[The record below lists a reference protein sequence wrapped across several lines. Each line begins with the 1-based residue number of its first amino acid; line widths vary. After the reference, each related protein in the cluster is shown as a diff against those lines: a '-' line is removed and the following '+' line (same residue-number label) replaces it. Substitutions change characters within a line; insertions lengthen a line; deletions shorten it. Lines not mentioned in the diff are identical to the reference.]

1 MSDLRGLSDATLTPE
16 QVRQLSPAS
25 WAYLGDAVYELYVRR
40 FYLMPPKRSQLYHR
54 QVVNQVRAESQARHL
69 DALASHLT
77 PAELEIVR
85 LGRNAT
91 FRRPKRIDAETYQ
104 KATSLEA
111 LLGYLYLTDHPR
123 LEELLGYLDLE
134 ID

>member
-1 MSDLRGLSDATLTPE
+1 MTP
-16 QVRQLSPAS
+16 QQARQLSASS
-25 WAYLGDAVYELYVRR
+25 WAYLGDAVYELHVRR
-40 FYLMPPKRSQLYHR
+40 FYLMPPKRSRLYHR
-54 QVVNQVRAESQARHL
+54 QVVGQVRAESQARHL
-69 DALASHLT
+69 DALESHLT

-91 FRRPKRIDAETYQ
+91 LRHPKRVDAETYQ

-111 LLGYLYLTDHPR
+111 LLGYLYLTDYSR

-134 ID
+134 TD